1 MKFNGNVQ
9 RTVFIQG
16 LTSKIRIVIKSSIM
30 SKFCSKHIK
39 YYLNELL
46 YTYYSIIL
54 QYNWSKAKENLTF
67 SKLTKILT
75 NSFKTLFFTEI
86 YIGSTTI
93 LKVKIIFV
101 SQHQLAYFL
110 LVVSYFIIKIIVWY
124 TLQT

>member
-1 MKFNGNVQ
+1 MKFNDNVQ

-39 YYLNELL
+39 YYLNELF

-54 QYNWSKAKENLTF
+54 QYNWSTAKENLTF